1 MKRSEMLGKIAAVI
15 INYNEPHRYTDRD
28 TAIEIARTILAVQEE
43 AGMLPPPDNTD
54 VATGRILYCYYN
66 DYDDDSEGR
75 LVELE
80 DGDGE
85 VDYKRS
91 QLWEKE

>member
-1 MKRSEMLGKIAAVI
+1 MLGKIAAVI
-15 INYNEPHRYTDRD
+15 INYNEPHRYTDRE

-43 AGMLPPPDNTD
+43 AGMLPPPDTTD
-54 VATGRILYCYYN
+54 VATGKILYCYYN
-66 DYDDDSEGR
+66 DSIGTKTKSR